1 LATHF
6 FLFSFFFFFSLKKNV
21 KLFLHFFL
29 LKKKI
34 KLFFF
39 FSITKQISSFFSY
52 KKFETPFIFIPHQ
65 LILITIQKKKKK
77 KEKEKKGF
85 SFFVWQ
91 KFKTHKTIRSICSN
105 KTRTRTPYHINYKKK
120 NIESTHHNNIQ
131 ENKENRER
139 KMIEKKRSISV
150 PRRVS
155 FKVRTLQ
162 APNEVNL
169 LIIYI
174 RE

>member
-1 LATHF
+1 LK
-6 FLFSFFFFFSLKKNV
+6 LLLSLYN
-21 KLFLHFFL
+21 
-29 LKKKI
+29 
-34 KLFFF
+34 
-39 FSITKQISSFFSY
+39 
-52 KKFETPFIFIPHQ
+52 
-65 LILITIQKKKKK
+65 KKKKK
-77 KEKEKKGF
+77 KKGF

-91 KFKTHKTIRSICSN
+91 KFKTYKTIRSICSN
-105 KTRTRTPYHINYKKK
+105 KTRTGTPYRINYKKK